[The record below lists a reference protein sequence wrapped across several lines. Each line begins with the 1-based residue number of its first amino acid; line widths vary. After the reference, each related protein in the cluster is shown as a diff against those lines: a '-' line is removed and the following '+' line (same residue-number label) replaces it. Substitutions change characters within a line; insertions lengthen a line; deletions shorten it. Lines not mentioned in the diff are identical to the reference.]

1 MNQTTLRFL
10 ELLGHQAAGGV
21 TEVCVFGGDVP
32 THAGYFDNPE
42 AAAQAIAAHDGHSN
56 VFVTLNPVKRDLL
69 ARGNNR
75 LIEGSFK
82 KKLKRTLD
90 KEVWRDSWL
99 LLDVDPKR
107 PSGISSSEVE
117 LTAAVEAGAAV
128 RDWLIALGVP
138 ANSLATAKSGNG
150 CYVLVRLPDY
160 EVTAER
166 TTIKQAFVNHVAD
179 LYSND
184 LVEIDRTVYNPAR
197 LVGALGAM
205 KVKGENIA
213 ERPHRR
219 SAIGTVGGE
228 KFDLEQPQRCAPFD
242 LYALAVKILPPAEI
256 QVKKGNAAAKASN
269 GARAYDFDIRT
280 VTDELANPR
289 ETGRGF
295 SYYDCPN
302 CGGNQKLHVNEFTGA
317 YGCFHIGAG
326 LCSYRELGAKLRELA
341 VQNGQQNQQAAQAN
355 KSELNG
361 HSQPAYAAISASHN
375 SQDSHNSAR
384 NGNSANTANCANEP
398 EEWDLPASFNE
409 YDLPSFPVDTLPAWQ
424 KAFSAGL
431 ARETQTP
438 IDLAAMLTLAVEAG
452 AVAGSVEIQAR
463 RGWRE
468 PLNIFAVSVLP
479 PANRKSGVFAAV
491 TDPLEQVEARLIE
504 DARAEVAQAESER
517 DILAARLEH
526 LKREAAKADEDGER
540 EKKSREAVAIAQE
553 LAELKSPKLPRRL
566 ADDTTPETLA
576 TLLADQDGRM
586 AIFSAEPELFD
597 IMAGRYSNGTPN
609 LGVFLKGH
617 AGDRLRIDRRGRAEF
632 IDRPA
637 LTIGLA
643 AQNESLRGLASKPT
657 FKGRGLLGRFL
668 YSIPKS
674 TLGNR
679 KARVEPL
686 NEEARSEYTRHIK
699 AMAGL
704 TAGVGEEGKRQARML
719 YLSPEAD
726 DYLAAFQDEIEPMLA
741 DSGEMAA
748 MNDWA
753 GKLAGAVLR
762 LAGILHLA
770 DHAGNYN
777 RWPETVPAATMKRSI
792 EIGRYLIPHAQAAY
806 AEMGAD
812 PEIEAAKYVLRWIE
826 KASCDSFT
834 KREAFEATKGRF
846 KKVEALEP
854 ALRLLAEHS
863 YIRALL
869 TDSEPRRGRKA
880 SQLYE
885 VNPFFLDGSHNSHNS
900 HKYPSEANSA
910 NPANCA
916 MAPAD
921 EFPDFQVIPAVLEY
935 DREVVEL

>member
-1 MNQTTLRFL
+1 MIKTTFRFL

-21 TEVCVFGGDVP
+21 TEVCIFRDGDVP
-32 THAGYFDNPE
+32 THVGYFDDRD
-42 AAAQAIAAHDGHSN
+42 AAVKAIAQHDGGGN
-56 VFVTLNPVKRDLL
+56 VFVSLNPAKPDLL
-69 ARGNNR
+69 ARYNNR
-75 LIEGSFK
+75 LVESSFK
-82 KKLKRTLD
+82 RKLKRTRDDEIL
-90 KEVWRDSWL
+90 RDSWL
-99 LLDVDPKR
+99 LIDPDPKR
-107 PSGISSSEVE
+107 PSGISSSDAEMS
-117 LTAAVEAGAAV
+117 AAVEVGAAI
-128 RDWLIALGVP
+128 RDWLIGLGVP
-138 ANSLATAKSGNG
+138 AASLVTAKSGNG

-160 EVTAER
+160 KVTAAR
-166 TTIKQAFVNHVAD
+166 TALKQAFVNHVAD
-179 LYSND
+179 LFSNEV
-184 LVEIDRTVYNPAR
+184 VEIDRTVYNPAR
-197 LVGALGAM
+197 LVGALGTM
-205 KVKGENIA
+205 KVKGEDIA

-219 SAIGTVGGE
+219 SFIGTVGGE
-228 KFDLEQPQRCAPFD
+228 KFDLEQAQRCEPFD
-242 LYALAVKILPPAEI
+242 LYALAEKILPPAETL
-256 QVKKGNAAAKASN
+256 VKKGNAAARGKT
-269 GARAYDFDIRT
+269 GERVFDFDIRT
-280 VTDELANPR
+280 IRDGLANEKP
-289 ETGRGF
+289 TTRGYTYF
-295 SYYDCPN
+295 DCPN
-302 CGGNQKLHVNEFTGA
+302 CGGVQTLHVSEYTGA
-317 YGCFHIGAG
+317 YSCFHVGAG
-326 LCSYRELGAKLRELA
+326 TCNKQELGARLRELA
-341 VQNGQQNQQAAQAN
+341 DVAAQPSHREAQQT
-355 KSELNG
+355 KPALNG
-361 HSQPAYAAISASHN
+361 HSRSTHAVISASHN
-375 SQDSHNSAR
+375 SQYSQNSAR
-384 NGNSANTANCANEP
+384 SGNSANTANCANEP

-409 YDLPSFPVDTLPAWQ
+409 YILPVFPIDALPAWQ

-438 IDLAAMLTLAVEAG
+438 VDLAAMLTLAVEAG
-452 AVAGSVEIQAR
+452 AVAGSVEVEAR

-504 DARAEVAQAESER
+504 DARAEVAKAESER

-526 LKREAAKADEDGER
+526 LKREAAKDDDEKER
-540 EKKSREAVAIAQE
+540 EKKSGEAVAIAQE
-553 LAELKSPKLPRRL
+553 LSKLKVLKLPRRL

-576 TLLADQDGRM
+576 TLLADQEGRM

-632 IDRPA
+632 IDHPA

-679 KARVEPL
+679 KARVDAL
-686 NEEARSEYTRHIK
+686 NEEARIEYTRRIK

-704 TAGVGEEGKRQARML
+704 KAGADEEGKRQARML
-719 YLSPEAD
+719 YLNPEAD
-726 DYLAAFQDEIEPMLA
+726 NCLAAFQDEIEPMLA
-741 DSGEMAA
+741 DGGEMAA

-770 DHAGNYN
+770 DHAGGYTE
-777 RWPETVPAATMKRSI
+777 WPEMVPEATMRRAI

-826 KASCDSFT
+826 KVGQASFT

-869 TDSEPRRGRKA
+869 TESEPRRGRKS
-880 SQLYE
+880 SQIYE
-885 VNPFFLDGSHNSHNS
+885 VNPALLEGSHNSQDS
-900 HKYPSEANSA
+900 QKQAQPSIC
-910 NPANCA
+910 ANCA
-916 MAPAD
+916 TAPEED
-921 EFPDFQVIPAVLEY
+921 FPDYQIIPATPVLE
-935 DREVVEL
+935 REVMEF